1 MCPIPLQ
8 TLNLMN
14 RVHLKIIDENASIEA
29 GYSKDDNILL
39 RMEDYNYPDFNALEV
54 EMTID
59 ETEEL
64 IAFLQKLIKEKQG

>member
-1 MCPIPLQ
+1 
-8 TLNLMN
+8 MN
-14 RVHLKIIDENASIEA
+14 RVHLKITDENASIEA
-29 GYSKDDNILL
+29 GYSKDDDILL

-64 IAFLQKLIKEKQG
+64 IAFLQKLIKEKQGWIWKKR

>member
-1 MCPIPLQ
+1 
-8 TLNLMN
+8 MN
-14 RVHLKIIDENASIEA
+14 RVHLKITDENASIEA
-29 GYSKDDNILL
+29 GYSKDDDILL

-64 IAFLQKLIKEKQG
+64 IAFLQKLIKEKQDWVWKKR